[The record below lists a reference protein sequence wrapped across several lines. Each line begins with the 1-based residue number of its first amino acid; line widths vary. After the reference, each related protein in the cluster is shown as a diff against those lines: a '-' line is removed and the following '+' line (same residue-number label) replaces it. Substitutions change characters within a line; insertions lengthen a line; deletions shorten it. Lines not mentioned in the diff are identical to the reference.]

1 MVLEVKLKMQLV
13 KDGEVIFEMPLF
25 PVDWPRKRLER
36 ELTEFET
43 DLNRFSK
50 IFAALSNKTRL
61 LMMKKLLEE
70 EDRTLNFA
78 VFMRDLDLNPKL
90 VWDNSRI
97 LRRPLIASDEIR
109 AHSRLMKKSAIRI
122 SGDTIKIS
130 FSLASESWVNKGVG
144 T

>member
-1 MVLEVKLKMQLV
+1 VVDVKLRMQLV

-25 PVDWPRKRLER
+25 PADWPRKRLER
-36 ELTEFET
+36 ELSEFET

-70 EDRTLNFA
+70 EDRTINFA

-97 LRRPLIASDEIR
+97 LREGGLLRKVGRGKYRFSEFGESCFMMMSFALG
-109 AHSRLMKKSAIRI
+109 RLMR
-122 SGDTIKIS
+122 
-130 FSLASESWVNKGVG
+130 SLEEEYGR
-144 T
+144 